1 MSNFARAPQSKK
13 PGFLEFLRC
22 HQEFS
27 QKPGFWPRHGNYN
40 KRAVK
45 RGQPMV
51 TSLNV
56 NTALLQEAIELERE
70 IAIETLVEIALREYI
85 QRRKQPQHLELSFGE
100 SLGAFREK
108 YQLHELGL
116 NPDEIW
122 GEIRDRT
129 FVGREVIFE

>member
-1 MSNFARAPQSKK
+1 
-13 PGFLEFLRC
+13 
-22 HQEFS
+22 
-27 QKPGFWPRHGNYN
+27 
-40 KRAVK
+40 
-45 RGQPMV
+45 MV

-56 NTALLQEAIELERE
+56 DTGLLQEAIALKEE

-100 SLGAFREK
+100 SLSAFREK

-116 NPDEIW
+116 NPDELW

-129 FVGREVIFE
+129 LNHDGVPPRKLR